1 MSIVTLHNVDQ
12 ICQQPSVTDPWPL
25 TEEAEV
31 PHTFLFFFF
40 LSSNLT
46 RMNGSSILLTN
57 KILEICFLFEYIFK
71 IYFRMSEF
79 SMKLLFDIV
88 MTTGTIIRNFR

>member
-40 LSSNLT
+40 L
-46 RMNGSSILLTN
+46 
-57 KILEICFLFEYIFK
+57 FLF
-71 IYFRMSEF
+71 
-79 SMKLLFDIV
+79 LFFLFLF
-88 MTTGTIIRNFR
+88 GGGGAEK